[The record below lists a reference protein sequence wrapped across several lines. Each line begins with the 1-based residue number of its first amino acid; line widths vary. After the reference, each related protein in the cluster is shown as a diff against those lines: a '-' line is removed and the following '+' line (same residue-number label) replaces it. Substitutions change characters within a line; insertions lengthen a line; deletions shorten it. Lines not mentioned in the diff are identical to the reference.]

1 MSDNLALPL
10 KSCHHPQSLLGVG
23 GIVVSI
29 LKPES
34 SVEAWSIAMYTNA
47 ELYTQRSGSTTH
59 FSHLR
64 ALVVQTLLLD
74 LKLLVK

>member
-10 KSCHHPQSLLGVG
+10 ESCHHPQSLLGMG

-47 ELYTQRSGSTTH
+47 ELYTQRSRSTSH
-59 FSHLR
+59 FSRLP

-74 LKLLVK
+74 LKLVVK